1 MLKEYFTEHWPLN
14 IDFLYFILLSLSSL
28 KEFCCHV
35 TLLSVCWHSS
45 GVLVLTLT
53 GWLVDVFGV
62 PSPVS
67 HVLNCILVT
76 SPVTAPAPTQSCSLW
91 RSVWCVYQY
100 HSNNIPPTTASLYLP
115 VECQII
121 MTTQITSYNQSSC
134 PISWLLTDSQKSE
147 YLNVSFYMEPKKRSG
162 WCKSFFRKLFFTASG
177 LILHFR

>member
-1 MLKEYFTEHWPLN
+1 M
-14 IDFLYFILLSLSSL
+14 
-28 KEFCCHV
+28 
-35 TLLSVCWHSS
+35 CWHSS

-162 WCKSFFRKLFFTASG
+162 WCKSFFRKLFFHSIRINSPLQIMWKGGGKYANFAKSRICLKCVELLASY
-177 LILHFR
+177 